1 VAATVQ
7 PTGTDR
13 DWIAA
18 SKLGLSEGTAMPLL
32 VGQHTNKIDRKGRV
46 SVPKQF
52 RDFYQGKGGFSGIY
66 VYPSPKLA
74 AIEACDEPFMER
86 VATSL
91 DDLALFSDEQ
101 SDLAAVVLG
110 SAHALPFDPEG
121 RIVLPP
127 ELVAHAGLDGEAT
140 FVGRGNTFQI
150 WNPDAYKV
158 RHAQAFERVRER
170 GATLALR
177 RAAET
182 PR

>member
-1 VAATVQ
+1 
-7 PTGTDR
+7 
-13 DWIAA
+13 
-18 SKLGLSEGTAMPLL
+18 MPLL
-32 VGQHTNKIDRKGRV
+32 VGQHTNRIDRKGRV

-74 AIEACDEPFMER
+74 AIEACDESFMER
-86 VATSL
+86 VADSL
-91 DDLALFSDEQ
+91 DDLALYSDEQ
-101 SDLAAVVLG
+101 NDLAVVALE

-127 ELVAHAGLDGEAT
+127 QLVAHAGLDGEAT

-150 WNPDAYKV
+150 WNPDAYQA
-158 RHAQAFERVRER
+158 RHAEAFERVRER
-170 GATLALR
+170 GATLTLR

>member
-1 VAATVQ
+1 
-7 PTGTDR
+7 
-13 DWIAA
+13 
-18 SKLGLSEGTAMPLL
+18 MPLL
-32 VGQHTNKIDRKGRV
+32 VGRHTNKIDRKGRV

-52 RDFYQGKGGFSGIY
+52 RDFYQSKGGFSGIY

-74 AIEACDEPFMER
+74 VIEACDEPFMER
-86 VATSL
+86 MAASL
-91 DDLALFSDEQ
+91 DDLPLFSDEQ
-101 SDLAAVVLG
+101 SDFAVVLG

-127 ELVAHAGLDGEAT
+127 ELMTHAGLDGEAT

-158 RHAQAFERVRER
+158 RHGEAFERLRER

-177 RAAET
+177 RVAET